1 MKFGSYFKYIPILA
15 AIVAVYAVYK
25 DRGIEGVMAD
35 AQSLLAQITAN
46 PAMIISLVTALLV
59 PIALLMFAPGLIR
72 KVLPRGGWAVYLVIG
87 VVTFIATS
95 QIAAAVS
102 TSKGGAGGGRGYV
115 AATGYGN
122 PYRRV

>member
-15 AIVAVYAVYK
+15 ALAAVYAVYK
-25 DRGIEGVMAD
+25 DRGIEGVTAD

-46 PAMIISLVTALLV
+46 PAMIITLVTALLV

-72 KVLPRGGWAVYLVIG
+72 KALPRGGWVVYLVIG
-87 VVTFIATS
+87 IVTYIATS

-102 TSKGGAGGGRGYV
+102 VSKGGAGGGRGYV
-115 AATGYGN
+115 TAGGQGN
-122 PYRRV
+122 PYRRT